1 MYELLLKNPSNVL
14 KALIL
19 QIEWCNIFSEK
30 KKKKYGPGDMLLE
43 KARQI
48 FAFISIISIL
58 FISVL

>member
-30 KKKKYGPGDMLLE
+30 KKKYGPGDMLLE

-48 FAFISIISIL
+48 FVFISIISIL

>member
-19 QIEWCNIFSEK
+19 QIEWYNIFSE

-48 FAFISIISIL
+48 FVFISMISSL

>member
-19 QIEWCNIFSEK
+19 QIEWYIFSE
-30 KKKKYGPGDMLLE
+30 KKKYGPGDMLLE

-48 FAFISIISIL
+48 FVFISMISSL

>member
-19 QIEWCNIFSEK
+19 QIEWYNIFSE
-30 KKKKYGPGDMLLE
+30 KKKYGPGDMLLE

-48 FAFISIISIL
+48 FVFISIISIL

>member
-30 KKKKYGPGDMLLE
+30 KKIYGPGDMLLE

-48 FAFISIISIL
+48 FVFISMISSL